1 MYMKANYSGT
11 ATMQKAQVFLR
22 DDQKEQLKAIAT
34 RTGTKQ
40 SELIRRGVDMVI
52 EVTLEEQTNWKSAW
66 KQASGVWKDR
76 DDIETTIA
84 DNRAR
89 LNARFD
95 RLNR

>member
-1 MYMKANYSGT
+1 
-11 ATMQKAQVFLR
+11 MQKAQVFLR

-52 EVTLEEQTNWKSAW
+52 EVTLKEQADWKNAW
-66 KQASGVWKDR
+66 KQASGIWKNR
-76 DDIETTIA
+76 DDIKSTIA
-84 DNRAR
+84 DNRAQ

-95 RLNR
+95 SLQR